1 MKFITKRFLLVI
13 IGCAILLAFSACATS
28 PTDVTSTGSP
38 LSTSNG
44 AGNTTS
50 GPDTADNNFGIKIA
64 QVDVKGQ
71 SKAVLTD
78 AKGFTLYTFKPDT
91 ATKTACTGK
100 CAVTWPP
107 LLAKEEGHVTYK
119 GLGMLSAV
127 KDDNGIQV
135 QANSHFLYTFSK
147 DKAPGQANGEGVGGT
162 WFVATVSDSNF
173 SVKVAQVNVKGQ
185 MKAVL
190 TDEKGMTLYT
200 FKPDTATKTACT
212 GKCAVTWPPLLAKQ
226 VGETSDNSIGTLSA
240 VQDANGIQVQAN
252 GHFLYTFSKDKAPG
266 QANGEGVGGTWFVA
280 TPANA

>member
-28 PTDVTSTGSP
+28 PTDVTSSGP
-38 LSTSNG
+38 PFSTSNG
-44 AGNTTS
+44 YGDTMS
-50 GPDTADNNFGIKIA
+50 GPYTAGNNFGVKIA
-64 QVDVKGQ
+64 QVNVKGQ
-71 SKAVLTD
+71 SKAVLTN
-78 AKGFTLYTFKPDT
+78 AKGF
-91 ATKTACTGK
+91 
-100 CAVTWPP
+100 
-107 LLAKEEGHVTYK
+107 
-119 GLGMLSAV
+119 
-127 KDDNGIQV
+127 
-135 QANSHFLYTFSK
+135 
-147 DKAPGQANGEGVGGT
+147 
-162 WFVATVSDSNF
+162 
-173 SVKVAQVNVKGQ
+173 
-185 MKAVL
+185 
-190 TDEKGMTLYT
+190 TLYT